1 VANEEELRDYLKWVT
16 ANLHDTRQ
24 RLREVEEQAREPI
37 AIIGMSCRY
46 PGGIRAPEDMWELV
60 ATETDAISDFPGDR
74 GWDVMARFFSASS
87 TAEGAFVYDA
97 AEFDA
102 GFFGMSPR
110 EAAATDPQQRLLLEV
125 SWEALER
132 AGVDPGSLRG
142 SQTGVFAGASG
153 SGYGTALSLLAPK
166 GADGFGLTALA
177 ASVISGRVSY
187 TLGLEGP
194 AVTVDTA
201 CSSSLVA
208 LHLACQ
214 ALRAGDCT
222 LALAAGVAVMCDP
235 GSFSEFSQQ
244 GGMAADGRCKSFAGA
259 ADGIGWGEGAGV
271 VVLERLSDARRH
283 GRRILAVVAGSAVN
297 QDGASN
303 GLTAPSGPSQ
313 QRVIR
318 AALANAGLSAGDV
331 DVVEAHGT
339 GTVLGDPIEAQA
351 LLATYGRARLPER
364 PLWLGSVKSN
374 IGHTAAA
381 SGVAGVIKMVLAL
394 QHATLPATL
403 HVDVPTPHVDWSAG
417 HVRLLTEAMPWAAS
431 GRPRRAGVSAFG
443 VSGTNAHAILEEAP
457 PRDSDSGA
465 ADDGPDVAL
474 VGSET
479 AAQPLLGRAVTAWP
493 VSGRTVAGL
502 QAQAGRLAGWVA
514 ARPGLEPADV
524 AWSLAVTRSAFE
536 HRAVITGA
544 SPEELTAGLTA
555 AAVGEPRAGTVTG
568 SVPPGTGPGLTVFV
582 FPGQGGQWAGMG
594 RELMACCPV
603 FATRLAECGR
613 ALAPYTDWA
622 LADVIAGAEGA
633 PDLDRVDVV
642 QPALWAVMLS
652 LAAVWEAAGVTP
664 DTVVG
669 HSQGE
674 IAAACVAGVLSLE
687 DAAKVVA
694 LRSRA
699 LAALA
704 GRGGML
710 SVTEPAEAVRK
721 RIAAFGDRLS
731 LAAVNGPAATVVSGD
746 PGALDELAAACAAD
760 GARTRTL
767 PVNYASHSVQVEEL
781 RAEIQRALAAITSR
795 AARIPLVSAMTGEP
809 AAGPELTA
817 EYWYASLRAP
827 VEFDRAV
834 RALAGTGHRVFV
846 EVSPHPVLAAAIAA
860 TLDDEGTQR
869 PVVTGTLRRDD
880 GGAGRLLASFAEAHV
895 HGVAVDWA
903 AVLGGGQRVEL
914 PTYAF
919 QRQHYWPRGAQG
931 AAGKWSAAQGATGHP
946 LLGIAV
952 ELAGDQGFVCTGT
965 LSAREQPWLAGH
977 LVGGAVLLPGAAFVE
992 LAAKAGQRAGCG
1004 RIEELT
1010 LEVPLVLPGE
1020 GGVQVQVAVGGA
1032 DRDGQRP
1039 VAVYARA
1046 ADETPGPWARHASG
1060 LLAPAGQ
1067 ADPADA
1073 AGLADFLA
1081 WPPPD
1086 ALPADIGP
1094 ADAGGLA
1101 AGGVRAAWRRGGEV
1115 FAEVALAEDAALDA
1129 DRFGLHPLLLD
1140 AALSVAGLLTNDGL
1154 TDGRADAI
1162 LLPFSWQR
1170 VTLPT
1175 AGVAALR
1182 VRLTRDGAGRLA
1194 LTAADG
1200 TGAPVVSVGSLTL
1213 RPVTAGQLAAA
1224 AGGTVRDAL
1233 FGVEW
1238 VPVPA
1243 PATAAVARAVVIG
1256 GDPFGLV
1263 DGLAAAG
1270 VDVAGYADLAGLTD
1284 VVAAGGVVP
1293 EVVIACPEAGPVSDA
1308 GAAARRA
1315 AGQVVGLV
1323 QDFLAAGPLAGTRLA
1338 IVTRGAAP
1346 VRPGEGVADLAGAAV
1361 AGLVRSVQSEEPGR
1375 LVLADLPAPSAGDD
1389 SDLTSLLAVA
1399 LGSGQGEPEVALR
1412 NATLFGRRLARL
1424 AAAPPRPV
1432 TSKAAGTVL
1441 VTGGTGTL
1449 GGLTARHLAA
1459 TGRARQ
1465 VVLASRSGPA
1475 APGAAG
1481 LVAGIA
1487 AAGGMARVAVCDAAD
1502 KDALA
1507 GLLGSVPPDCP
1518 LTGVVHT
1525 AGVIDDG
1532 MITSLTP
1539 ARVAAVM
1546 RAKADAAWHLH
1557 ELTRD
1562 ADLAEFI
1569 VFSSA
1574 AATLGGAGQGS
1585 YNAANAFLDALAA
1598 RRRAAGLPA
1607 TSIAWGAWLHRAGIG
1622 RNLTEADVARMN
1634 RGGMAELGAE
1644 EGLALLDAVAARDE
1658 ALLVAARMDIPG
1670 LRARAARG
1678 EGVAAIWR
1686 GLIDDPARSVPA
1698 GALRDRLIAAP
1709 PAARDRML
1717 LDLVRAHAA
1726 AVLGYAG
1733 ADAVEPGRAFRD
1745 LGFDSLTAVEL
1756 RNRLGGVTGLR
1767 LPATLIF
1774 DYPDPTA
1781 LAGYLRM
1788 EMTQDDAAI
1797 QAPVFAELDR
1807 LESSLSSMTPNSA
1820 TDKDIT
1826 RRLQVLL
1833 SKWVRAHGADAAVGE
1848 PAGDIEFASATAD
1861 EVFDFLDKKL
1871 EFD

>member
-1 VANEEELRDYLKWVT
+1 MASEEELRDYLKWVT
-16 ANLHDTRQ
+16 ANLHDTQQ

-46 PGGIRAPEDMWELV
+46 PGGVRTPEDMWELV
-60 ATETDAISDFPGDR
+60 ATGSDAMSDFPGDR

-87 TAEGAFVYDA
+87 TAQGAFVYDA

-110 EAAATDPQQRLLLEV
+110 EAVATDPQQRLLLEA

-142 SQTGVFAGASG
+142 SQTGVFAGASW
-153 SGYGTALSLLAPK
+153 SGYSTALSLLAPK

-177 ASVISGRVSY
+177 GSVISGRVSY

-235 GSFSEFSQQ
+235 GPFSEFSQQ

-283 GRRILAVVAGSAVN
+283 GRRVLAVVAGSAVN

-303 GLTAPSGPSQ
+303 GLTAPNGPSQ

-331 DVVEAHGT
+331 DAVEGHGT

-351 LLATYGRARLPER
+351 LLATYGRAHPPEW

-443 VSGTNAHAILEEAP
+443 VSGTNVHAILEEAP
-457 PRDSDSGA
+457 PEDNDSDTPG
-465 ADDGPDVAL
+465 DGTGVAV
-474 VGSET
+474 VGSGT
-479 AAQPLLGRAVTAWP
+479 AAQPLLGWAVTAWL

-524 AWSLAVTRSAFE
+524 ARSLAVTRSAFE

-544 SPEELTAGLTA
+544 SPEELAAGLTA
-555 AAVGEPRAGTVTG
+555 AAAGEPRAGTVTG
-568 SVPPGTGPGLTVFV
+568 SVPPGTGPGRTVFV

-603 FATRLAECGR
+603 FAARLAECAR
-613 ALAPYTDWA
+613 ALAPYTDWS
-622 LADVIAGAEGA
+622 LADVIAGAKGA
-633 PDLDRVDVV
+633 PGLDRVDVV
-642 QPALWAVMLS
+642 QPALWAVMVS

-664 DTVVG
+664 DAVVG

-674 IAAACVAGVLSLE
+674 IVAACVAGILSLE
-687 DAAKVVA
+687 DSARVVA

-710 SVTEPAEAVRK
+710 SVAEPAEAVQK
-721 RIAAFGDRLS
+721 RIAAFGGRLS
-731 LAAVNGPAATVVSGD
+731 VAAVNGPAATVVSGD

-767 PVNYASHSVQVEEL
+767 PVNYASHSVQVEGL
-781 RAEIQRALAAITSR
+781 RAEIQGALAAITAR
-795 AARIPLVSAMTGEP
+795 PARIPLVSAMTGEP
-809 AAGPELTA
+809 AAGPDLAA

-834 RALAGTGHRVFV
+834 RALAGTGHRVFA
-846 EVSPHPVLAAAIAA
+846 EVSPHPVLATAIAA
-860 TLDDEGTQR
+860 TLEDEGTER

-880 GGAGRLLASFAEAHV
+880 GGAGRLLASLAEAHV

-903 AVLGGGQRVEL
+903 AVLGGGQSVEL

-919 QRQHYWPRGAQG
+919 QRQHYWPRGGQG
-931 AAGKWSAAQGATGHP
+931 AADKWSAAQGATGHP

-952 ELAGDQGFVCTGT
+952 ELAGDQGLVCTGT
-965 LSAREQPWLAGH
+965 LSAREQPWLARH

-992 LAAKAGQRAGCG
+992 LAAQAGQRAGCG

-1010 LEVPLVLPGE
+1010 LEVPLVLPGH
-1020 GGVQVQVAVGGA
+1020 GGVQVQVAVGGP

-1060 LLAPAGQ
+1060 LLAPA
-1067 ADPADA
+1067 DPAGA
-1073 AGLADFLA
+1073 AGFADFLA

-1086 ALPADIGP
+1086 AIP

-1129 DRFGLHPLLLD
+1129 DRFALHPLLLD
-1140 AALSVAGLLTNDGL
+1140 AALSLAGLLADEGPA
-1154 TDGRADAI
+1154 DDVRADAI
-1162 LLPFSWQR
+1162 LLPFSWQG

-1182 VRLTRDGAGRLA
+1182 VRLTRDDTGRLA

-1238 VPVPA
+1238 VPMPA
-1243 PATAAVARAVVIG
+1243 PATAAVARAVVVG
-1256 GDPFGLV
+1256 GDPFGLA

-1270 VDVAGYADLAGLTD
+1270 ADVDGYADLAGLTD
-1284 VVAAGGVVP
+1284 AVAAGGVVP
-1293 EVVIACPEAGPVSDA
+1293 DVVIACPEAGPASDA
-1308 GAAARRA
+1308 AAAARLA

-1323 QDFLAAGPLAGTRLA
+1323 QDFLAAGPLAGARLA

-1375 LVLADLPAPSAGDD
+1375 LVLADLPAPGAGDD
-1389 SDLTSLLAVA
+1389 ADLTGLLAVA
-1399 LGSGQGEPEVALR
+1399 LGSGPGEPEVALR
-1412 NATLFGRRLARL
+1412 DGTVFGRRLVRL
-1424 AAAPPRPV
+1424 AAAPPRPAA
-1432 TSKAAGTVL
+1432 SRAAGTVL

-1459 TGRARQ
+1459 TGRARR

-1475 APGAAG
+1475 APGTAG
-1481 LVAGIA
+1481 LAAGIA
-1487 AAGGMARVAVCDAAD
+1487 SAGGTALVAACDAAD
-1502 KDALA
+1502 SGTLA
-1507 GLLGSVPPDCP
+1507 GLLSSVPPDCP

-1557 ELTRD
+1557 ELTRE

-1569 VFSSA
+1569 MFSSA

-1644 EGLALLDAVAARDE
+1644 EGLALLDTAAARDQ

-1686 GLIDDPARSVPA
+1686 GLIDDPARSGPA
-1698 GALRDRLIAAP
+1698 GALRERLAAAP

-1756 RNRLGGVTGLR
+1756 RNRLGAVTGLR

-1781 LAGYLRM
+1781 LAGYLRT

-1833 SKWVRAHGADAAVGE
+1833 SKWVRAHGADAPVGE

-1871 EFD
+1871 ELD